1 MSEEHDEEGIS
12 DIGGRCLDCHPN
24 GQEGGDDD

>member
-1 MSEEHDEEGIS
+1 MIKHHDEKNIS

-24 GQEGGDDD
+24 GDKEDDDD